1 MLQDHR
7 ESGCG
12 FSLDPFYFSEV
23 TGSLPKPTVHD
34 QYLPLRSYRTVE
46 TAQLIMGDSPS
57 MTLYA
62 SAIQMPNAVGGSAD
76 GTAFQSAN
84 FDRHTDH
91 SLISLLSTHSLLPDS
106 FIERDTG

>member
-7 ESGCG
+7 KSGYG
-12 FSLDPFYFSEV
+12 FSLDPFYFSGV
-23 TGSLPKPTVHD
+23 TGSLPKPTIHD
-34 QYLPLRSYRTVE
+34 QYFPLRSYRTVE
-46 TAQLIMGDSPS
+46 NAQLVMEDSPY

-62 SAIQMPNAVGGSAD
+62 SAIQMPNAGGGQAD
-76 GTAFQSAN
+76 EAAFQSTN
-84 FDRHTDH
+84 IHRYTEH